1 MPSFPACSL
10 RVSAAAPRCQNSQG
24 RIDISRKFES
34 TMQPFAAGDIFLG
47 CTLLN
52 DLNDDH
58 AGVGRILQYNADCR
72 PKGTLYT
79 EGTRHLVGGL
89 AFDRQGLLW
98 AFEDLCVIHVDSA
111 TGRQLPESKFLPRV
125 YRSASF
131 SSDGS
136 VYLGEHMCAEA
147 PPPGIEQLTTV
158 EFPRIPD
165 SGVLGYGN
173 IYRYNADW
181 ELDKEFEVENAPEP
195 TRFKGVTHSTL
206 HPGEQ
211 FITYTTELGKRVMR
225 YDVKEDRQLEDL
237 VIYPG
242 KDISNGLFA
251 IAVRYLPD
259 GRLLLTRGQTMEM
272 LDEEGRVMREYALP
286 EYGWSDVSC
295 CADPRYALV
304 SNIFSGLMLKVD
316 LETGEFVGRINT
328 GQRKPLRALAG
339 VAEYPGRSG

>member
-1 MPSFPACSL
+1 MSTEY
-10 RVSAAAPRCQNSQG
+10 
-24 RIDISRKFES
+24 ES
-34 TMQPFAAGDIFLG
+34 TMQPFAPGDIFLG

-52 DLNDDH
+52 DPDDDH
-58 AGVGRILQYNADCR
+58 AGIGRILQYDADCR
-72 PKGTLYT
+72 PKGILYT

-89 AFDRQGLLW
+89 AFDCQGLLW
-98 AFEDLCVIHVDSA
+98 AFEDLRVIHVDPA

-131 SSDGS
+131 PATAASIWVSI
-136 VYLGEHMCAEA
+136 CARKL

-158 EFPRIPD
+158 DFPRIPD
-165 SGVLGYGN
+165 SAVLGYGN

-206 HPGEQ
+206 HPGERV
-211 FITYTTELGKRVMR
+211 ITYTTELGKRVMR

-237 VIYPG
+237 VTYPG

-259 GRLLLTRGQTMEM
+259 GTAAAHSRQTMEM

-286 EYGWSDVSC
+286 EYGWSDVSY
-295 CADPRYALV
+295 CADSRYALV
-304 SNIFSGLMLKVD
+304 SNIFSGIMLKVD
-316 LETGEFVGRINT
+316 LETGEFVGRIDT

-339 VAEYPGRSG
+339 VAEYPGRSGQPSSSNSRNSAK

>member
-1 MPSFPACSL
+1 MSFMWDP
-10 RVSAAAPRCQNSQG
+10 
-24 RIDISRKFES
+24 
-34 TMQPFAAGDIFLG
+34 
-47 CTLLN
+47 
-52 DLNDDH
+52 
-58 AGVGRILQYNADCR
+58 
-72 PKGTLYT
+72 
-79 EGTRHLVGGL
+79 
-89 AFDRQGLLW
+89 
-98 AFEDLCVIHVDSA
+98 A

-158 EFPRIPD
+158 DFPRIPD

-272 LDEEGRVMREYALP
+272 LDEEGQGDARMRAA
-286 EYGWSDVSC
+286 GV
-295 CADPRYALV
+295 RLV
-304 SNIFSGLMLKVD
+304 RCFLLRGS
-316 LETGEFVGRINT
+316 T
-328 GQRKPLRALAG
+328 LRAGEQHIQRPHAQ
-339 VAEYPGRSG
+339 GRS

>member
-1 MPSFPACSL
+1 MTITL
-10 RVSAAAPRCQNSQG
+10 ESAAFFSTTPIAGPRESSIRRALGTWSGVWLLIARACCG
-24 RIDISRKFES
+24 PLRISS
-34 TMQPFAAGDIFLG
+34 
-47 CTLLN
+47 
-52 DLNDDH
+52 
-58 AGVGRILQYNADCR
+58 
-72 PKGTLYT
+72 
-79 EGTRHLVGGL
+79 
-89 AFDRQGLLW
+89 
-98 AFEDLCVIHVDSA
+98 VIHVDPA

-158 EFPRIPD
+158 EFPRLPD

-225 YDVKEDRQLEDL
+225 YDVQEDRQLADL
-237 VIYPG
+237 VTYPG

-272 LDEEGRVMREYALP
+272 LDKEGKVMREYALP

-295 CADPRYALV
+295 CADSRYALV
-304 SNIFSGLMLKVD
+304 SNIFSGIMLKVD
-316 LETGEFVGRINT
+316 LETGEFVGRIDT
-328 GQRKPLRALAG
+328 GQSESRCARWPAS
-339 VAEYPGRSG
+339 PNTQGRSS